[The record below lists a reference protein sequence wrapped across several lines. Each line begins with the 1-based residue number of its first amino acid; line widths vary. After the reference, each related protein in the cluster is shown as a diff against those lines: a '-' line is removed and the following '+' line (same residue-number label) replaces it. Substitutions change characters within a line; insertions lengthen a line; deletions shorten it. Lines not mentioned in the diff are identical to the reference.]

1 MVGSSRRRY
10 IWITLVALAA
20 AALLWVDAKE
30 EDAPPAPE
38 ATPASAPPT
47 RAAPAAPD
55 PPPEV
60 PAEVEP
66 PPAADAP
73 PTAAPLPREQ
83 VELPSSQKAPD
94 GGVPERDPAA
104 TEERRNDMMGTV
116 LDRLNEDLRA
126 AEEAGD
132 EERANE
138 LRIRIER
145 LEARRRELTEP

>member
-10 IWITLVALAA
+10 IWITLVALAV

-30 EDAPPAPE
+30 EAAPPAPE
-38 ATPASAPPT
+38 ATPASAPAT
-47 RAAPAAPD
+47 RAAPTAPD
-55 PPPEV
+55 PPPQV

-66 PPAADAP
+66 PPAADSP

-83 VELPSSQKAPD
+83 VELPSSPQAPD
-94 GGVPERDPAA
+94 GGVPERDPAS

-116 LDRLNEDLRA
+116 LDQLNEDLRA

-132 EERANE
+132 DERATD

-145 LEARRRELTEP
+145 LEARRRELAEP